1 MTENGSESLP
11 FEPPEQENIRL
22 REENARLRRLL
33 TVHSIPIPQLAPEN
47 PPPAKP
53 VETAPPVDKA
63 ERARK
68 RIALF
73 RSLFRG
79 REDVYARRWEND
91 DGRHGYMPVVVK
103 DWKAIN
109 RSRPEERKKVDRK
122 TQKFIPLTDAVIEPP
137 LGQGNRRRVP
147 SPAGRNV
154 LVPRGR
160 LRQDD
165 LGV

>member
-1 MTENGSESLP
+1 MPENDSDSLP

-33 TVHSIPIPQLAPEN
+33 AVHSISIPRLGPEN

-53 VETAPPVDKA
+53 VETAPVDKE

-79 REDVYARRWEND
+79 REDVYARRWENA
-91 DGRHGYMPVVVK
+91 DGR
-103 DWKAIN
+103 
-109 RSRPEERKKVDRK
+109 
-122 TQKFIPLTDAVIEPP
+122 
-137 LGQGNRRRVP
+137 
-147 SPAGRNV
+147 
-154 LVPRGR
+154 RGS
-160 LRQDD
+160 L
-165 LGV
+165 LSG